1 MIQNFVL
8 SHIRRH
14 PTLPVRT
21 PALIAGIFSFHILEK
36 GLEFRIYFQQA
47 NVIIYCKN
55 EDPV

>member
-21 PALIAGIFSFHILEK
+21 PALIIGIVFFSHLRE
-36 GLEFRIYFQQA
+36 RIG
-47 NVIIYCKN
+47 N
-55 EDPV
+55 

>member
-21 PALIAGIFSFHILEK
+21 PALITGIFFFPHLRE
-36 GLEFRIYFQQA
+36 RIGF
-47 NVIIYCKN
+47 
-55 EDPV
+55 